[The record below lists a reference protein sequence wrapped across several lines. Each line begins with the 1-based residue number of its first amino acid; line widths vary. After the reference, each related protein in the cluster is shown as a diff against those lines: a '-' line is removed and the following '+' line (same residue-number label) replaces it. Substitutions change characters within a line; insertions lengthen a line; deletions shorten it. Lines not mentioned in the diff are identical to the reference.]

1 MLIARYY
8 CSQSKLVCLIRR
20 MNRSS
25 CLVFVQLVLSYTRF
39 MQVQRAGRII
49 SFPQRNHHSQAKF
62 AGSLQREVCLSK
74 QFAKKYFY

>member
-1 MLIARYY
+1 
-8 CSQSKLVCLIRR
+8 
-20 MNRSS
+20 
-25 CLVFVQLVLSYTRF
+25 
-39 MQVQRAGRII
+39 MQVLRAGRIV